1 MSARA
6 DVAVVGGGVIGCAVA
21 REFARRG
28 RRVVLL
34 ERGIPGGEASGVAAG
49 LLSPQAD
56 GSEPGPFLDL
66 CLESRALYP
75 DWVRAIEAESGRA
88 VSFRRTGILRCARSV
103 EEESRLERTI
113 RWQRAAGLPLREV
126 DASEAAALSGSP
138 LFPELRRALFFPEDG
153 IVDAGRLT
161 EAAAESARA
170 AGVDLRL
177 RTPVRSFRIEAG
189 RCRGIETDSGSLAA
203 DLTVDAAGAWAA
215 FPGELPL
222 DLPVSPVKGQLAVAR
237 LPGPPPDT
245 VVENEEVYLV
255 PWREGRILA
264 GATVEHAGFDK
275 TVTPQAMSGLMEAA
289 ARLLPAAE
297 SARFEQGRAGL
308 RPGTPDGRPLL
319 GPTRIDGFW
328 LATGHFRNGIL
339 LAPVTARLLADAADG
354 ARAPELAPFLADRF
368 AGRERVAA
376 ERFG

>member
-1 MSARA
+1 
-6 DVAVVGGGVIGCAVA
+6 
-21 REFARRG
+21 
-28 RRVVLL
+28 
-34 ERGIPGGEASGVAAG
+34 
-49 LLSPQAD
+49 
-56 GSEPGPFLDL
+56 
-66 CLESRALYP
+66 
-75 DWVRAIEAESGRA
+75 
-88 VSFRRTGILRCARSV
+88 
-103 EEESRLERTI
+103 
-113 RWQRAAGLPLREV
+113 
-126 DASEAAALSGSP
+126 
-138 LFPELRRALFFPEDG
+138 
-153 IVDAGRLT
+153 
-161 EAAAESARA
+161 
-170 AGVDLRL
+170 
-177 RTPVRSFRIEAG
+177 
-189 RCRGIETDSGSLAA
+189 
-203 DLTVDAAGAWAA
+203 
-215 FPGELPL
+215 
-222 DLPVSPVKGQLAVAR
+222 LPVSPVKGQLAVAR

-245 VVENEEVYLV
+245 VVENEEIYLV